1 MVEFYFFCAEGMQLT
16 EMFGTIV
23 LISGIVAV
31 VLNLLLPQELAEAA
45 EEHSASVE
53 VIDMEK

>member
-1 MVEFYFFCAEGMQLT
+1 MIYLFFCAEGMQFI

-31 VLNLLLPQELAEAA
+31 VLNLLLPQELAEVA

>member
-1 MVEFYFFCAEGMQLT
+1 MQLT